1 MCFSRH
7 LPKDVVY
14 GDHQNCWLGAGVGL
28 VVRLPGLA
36 YVLLQLGNGH
46 LT

>member
-1 MCFSRH
+1 MCVSRH
-7 LPKDVVY
+7 LPMGVGY
-14 GDHQNCWLGAGVGL
+14 GNRQNCWLGAGVGM

-36 YVLLQLGNGH
+36 YVLLQSGNGH